1 MKTEKNS
8 PLNRTEK
15 SEEETWKR
23 PDSSWECRL
32 RAFSERFN
40 RFMIAEM
47 LAFKTSPILAVF
59 TTFLGGLAMGLGLA
73 LGLTVLSGLSLM
85 IAQEIAEADLPLIGQ
100 YLAEIYEVTIEHM
113 D

>member
-8 PLNRTEK
+8 SLNSTKEN
-15 SEEETWKR
+15 EEETWKR

-47 LAFKTSPILAVF
+47 LAFKTSPVLTVF

-85 IAQEIAEADLPLIGQ
+85 IAQEVVEADLPVIGE
-100 YLAEIYEVTIEHM
+100 YLAEIYEVTIEHL